1 MAKDKNKITVFKSY
15 FSLEKELE
23 YINEMN
29 KKGWKLVYIKG
40 GCFYT
45 FVRTQPDEYV
55 TIMHGVKKE
64 EVSSITAFAS
74 QCGYESIPH
83 TCDGFG
89 NLIYFTGRKAVVPS
103 DFVSSCEEKIKSNKI
118 IGSFYNKCFVMYI
131 IISLLLLPFCF
142 MFFGATA
149 FMIMDYGFQIV
160 PVVLC
165 SIFGILCI
173 TFICMTIYLKVLGNK
188 VKKKIKALQ
197 KEQNIYV

>member
-64 EVSSITAFAS
+64 EVS
-74 QCGYESIPH
+74 
-83 TCDGFG
+83 
-89 NLIYFTGRKAVVPS
+89 
-103 DFVSSCEEKIKSNKI
+103 
-118 IGSFYNKCFVMYI
+118 
-131 IISLLLLPFCF
+131 
-142 MFFGATA
+142 
-149 FMIMDYGFQIV
+149 FQ
-160 PVVLC
+160 
-165 SIFGILCI
+165 
-173 TFICMTIYLKVLGNK
+173 
-188 VKKKIKALQ
+188 
-197 KEQNIYV
+197 